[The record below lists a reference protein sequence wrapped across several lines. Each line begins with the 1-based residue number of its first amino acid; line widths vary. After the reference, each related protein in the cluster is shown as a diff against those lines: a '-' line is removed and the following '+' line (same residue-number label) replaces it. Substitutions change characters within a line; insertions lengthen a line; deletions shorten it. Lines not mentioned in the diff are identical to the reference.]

1 MGFAVYHT
9 QKGRGPGAG
18 LGHHID
24 RTSGMEFAY
33 EHSNPAKRD
42 MNVKLP
48 CYADRQLLS
57 LPEAIEVRIKEGY
70 HGKKELRSDA
80 VKYLSHILTGSYD
93 DMMKI
98 FQDKDKI
105 KTWVRENYKFMEH
118 EFGHENIIR
127 FDLHLDEKTPHIHC
141 VSVPLTNDGRL
152 SAKEMIG
159 NRIELKQRQDRY
171 AASMEQ
177 FGLQRGLTNTGVKH
191 EDVKEYYKRVEQ
203 GLEIVNNAI
212 QEPNKSILGFYRAND
227 VEKQKEALKS
237 AKMSLFEME
246 RSQAA
251 LRNELIRINSN
262 NEKLKEEKKKFEQI
276 ASSPEASK
284 KYQED
289 LQKNTEAKRE
299 NFRSND
305 RGLEM

>member
-24 RTSGMEFAY
+24 RTPGMEFAY
-33 EHSNPAKRD
+33 EHSDPTKRD

-57 LPEAIEVRIKEGY
+57 LPEAIEDRIKEGY

-80 VKYLSHILTGSYD
+80 VKYLSHILTGSHD

-105 KTWVRENYKFMEH
+105 KTWVRENYKFMEN

-141 VSVPLTNDGRL
+141 VTVPLTEDGRL

-159 NRIELKQRQDRY
+159 DRIELKQRQDRY
-171 AASMEQ
+171 ANAMEQ
-177 FGLQRGLTNTGVKH
+177 FGLQRGLSNTGVKH
-191 EDVKEYYKRVEQ
+191 EDVKEYYKRVEE
-203 GLEIVNNAI
+203 GLEMSKKAI
-212 QEPNKSILGFYRAND
+212 LEPNKNVLGYFKSD
-227 VEKQKEALKS
+227 EVEKQTEALKS
-237 AKMSLFEME
+237 AKISLYELE
-246 RSQAA
+246 RSQTTM
-251 LRNELIRINSN
+251 RNELIRINSSLQKLQ
-262 NEKLKEEKKKFEQI
+262 EDKKKLKEI
-276 ASSPEASK
+276 AASSELSKIYQDELKKAPE
-284 KYQED
+284 
-289 LQKNTEAKRE
+289 KRE